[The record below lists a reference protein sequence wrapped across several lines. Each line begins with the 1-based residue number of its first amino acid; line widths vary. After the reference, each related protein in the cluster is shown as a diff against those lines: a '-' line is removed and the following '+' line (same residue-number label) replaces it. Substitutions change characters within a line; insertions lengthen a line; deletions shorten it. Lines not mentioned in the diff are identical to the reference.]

1 MLNTQKQIIA
11 DIRLNY
17 PSFLRLLLLLFLLS
31 FFFTVIQCNLSSSNT
46 TVYHPVRQVVLKI
59 FNFSA
64 GNKDGD
70 NNALICFFCF
80 VFLFPEALVK
90 YNNRRIIRLSP
101 SIG

>member
-1 MLNTQKQIIA
+1 MLNAQKQIIA

-17 PSFLRLLLLLFLLS
+17 SSFLRLLLLLFLLS
-31 FFFTVIQCNLSSSNT
+31 FFFTVIQCNLSSSNS

-70 NNALICFFCF
+70 NNALFCF
-80 VFLFPEALVK
+80 LVLFFFSL
-90 YNNRRIIRLSP
+90 RR
-101 SIG
+101 

>member
-1 MLNTQKQIIA
+1 MLNAQKQIIA

-17 PSFLRLLLLLFLLS
+17 SSFLRLLLLLFLLS
-31 FFFTVIQCNLSSSNT
+31 FFFTVIQCNLSSSNS

-70 NNALICFFCF
+70 NNALFCFFGF

-90 YNNRRIIRLSP
+90 YNNRRTIRLSP

>member
-1 MLNTQKQIIA
+1 MLNAQKQIVG

-17 PSFLRLLLLLFLLS
+17 PSFLRLLFLLFLLPF

-64 GNKDGD
+64 GNKGGD
-70 NNALICFFCF
+70 NNALFCFF

-90 YNNRRIIRLSP
+90 YNNWRIIRLSP